1 MIATARKCG
10 CPDLDKPSPCGDSI
24 FSGDSDCQDL
34 PNEKDDCGCDGDDGC
49 SADQPESKVV
59 SEIADKGLPYKEIE
73 TLFNNNRMVIRIQ
86 SLKPPKEFD
95 PPCDCSENEENVSK
109 ADSLVRFFCHFSCS
123 SSVTR
128 FFRYSI
134 RYFFFIVNMCA
145 LCAVQSGRRSDV
157 IFQKAEGCRTINVYP
172 QPGPK
177 KERIDTSKKSAAKSP
192 IELPSVNPEENPNI
206 FVLKIKR
213 KVDNGEKKQNLDLE
227 YRSPRP
233 WRKKDYFK

>member
-1 MIATARKCG
+1 MIAAARKCG

-49 SADQPESKVV
+49 STDQPESKVV

-86 SLKPPKEFD
+86 SLKQPKEFD

-109 ADSLVRFFCHFSCS
+109 AESL
-123 SSVTR
+123 
-128 FFRYSI
+128 
-134 RYFFFIVNMCA
+134 
-145 LCAVQSGRRSDV
+145 SGRRSDV